1 MQAMILT
8 WRSFSIMETVG
19 DGAISR
25 SNGQHGRQVFFESR
39 LTLRAR
45 LRCSS
50 GVGARVADLLAP
62 DAVNIFLSVICK
74 ESTV

>member
-45 LRCSS
+45 FAGS
-50 GVGARVADLLAP
+50 
-62 DAVNIFLSVICK
+62 
-74 ESTV
+74 